1 MTPDVRNQEKNHL
14 RQRFQQACDAWSV
27 GDYELAIDHAS
38 QVSEMTR
45 SYRGI
50 DSDLFWYGIRL
61 SNVWSEFLL
70 QDDTRDFNTWAVG
83 QACNALRAAA

>member
-1 MTPDVRNQEKNHL
+1 MTPAVHNQKQTHL

-27 GDYELAIDHAS
+27 GDYELAIDRAS

-45 SYRGI
+45 RYRSI

-70 QDDTRDFNTWAVG
+70 QEDTRDFNTWAVG